1 MPLYHQIPRKSNI
14 RQSEI
19 TPKKQQQNLVLC
31 NKTSIMQKEVYSEI
45 MFEKRLERKKKLWY
59 TIL

>member
-1 MPLYHQIPRKSNI
+1 MPRKSNI

-31 NKTSIMQKEVYSEI
+31 YKTSIIQKETDSEI
-45 MFEKRLERKKKLWY
+45 MFEKRLEQKKKLWY